1 MLSEEVFKKIQSLHF
16 KTKRMT
22 SDLFAGQYVSAFKG
36 RGMEFSEVREYYPGD
51 DIRTI
56 DWNVS
61 ARFAHP
67 YVKVFH
73 EERELTVILLL
84 DISGSHLFG
93 TRSRF
98 KKELLAEI
106 AGMLAFLAIKTND
119 KVGAILFSSGVEKF
133 IPPKKGASHVWRL
146 IKEVFTYEPVALTTN
161 IDAALTFLNT
171 AVKRHAIVFLIS
183 DCIAEGYAKSFG
195 FTSKKHDL
203 TVIRISDPS
212 EDELPDAGLVNLND
226 PETGDSIIINTS
238 DKYVRKKWSDYI
250 KSEKQKLKE
259 LCTRHGV
266 DLVDIF
272 TNGKVVEPLMQLFER
287 RGKRQ

>member
-1 MLSEEVFKKIQSLHF
+1 MLSEDVYKKIQSLHF

-73 EERELTVILLL
+73 EERELTVMLLL

-119 KVGAILFSSGVEKF
+119 KVGAILFSSKVEKY

-146 IKEVFTYEPVALTTN
+146 IKEVFTYEPVDLTTN
-161 IDAALTFLNT
+161 IDEALSFLNT
-171 AVKRHAIVFLIS
+171 VVKRHAIVFLIS
-183 DCIAEGYAKSFG
+183 DCIAEGYGKSFG

-212 EDELPDAGLVNLND
+212 EDDLPDAGLVNLSD
-226 PETGDSIIINTS
+226 PETGESITINTS
-238 DKYVRKKWSDYI
+238 DKLIRRRWSDHI
-250 KSEKQKLKE
+250 KNEKLKLKE
-259 LCTRHGV
+259 LCSRHGV
-266 DLVDIF
+266 DLADIF
-272 TNGKVVEPLMQLFER
+272 TNGKVVEPLMRLFER